1 MRWALLLLL
10 IMVAAGDSAR
20 SGVKVVEVAEW
31 VLIFLI
37 SAFAAGEMARAHRR
51 SVNAW
56 VGWATVIGP
65 LAPVLLLALDQG
77 SASTKLQTNTLA
89 R

>member
-1 MRWALLLLL
+1 ML

-20 SGVKVVEVAEW
+20 SGVEVVEVAEW
-31 VLIFLI
+31 VLMFLI

-65 LAPVLLLALDQG
+65 LAPVLLLAIG
-77 SASTKLQTNTLA
+77 PRKRIHETSN
-89 R
+89 